1 MMTKRDMQRMGILML
16 IEHWGGEVEVIAKI
30 KEAQKCG
37 DLSTKQAT
45 TLIET
50 IKETCKAREGMTM
63 PNEIITE
70 LDKKIAEAVRR
81 YR

>member
-1 MMTKRDMQRMGILML
+1 MTKRDMQRMGILML